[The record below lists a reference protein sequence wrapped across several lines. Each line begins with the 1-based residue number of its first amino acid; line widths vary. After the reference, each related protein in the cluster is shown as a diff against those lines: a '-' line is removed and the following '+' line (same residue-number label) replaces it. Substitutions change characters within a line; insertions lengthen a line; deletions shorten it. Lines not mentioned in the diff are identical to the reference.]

1 MQGFQWLVEREW
13 LQFGHKFADR
23 CGHAV
28 GGGDINEQSPVFVQW
43 LDCVY
48 QITRQFPCH
57 FQFNEAFLVSG
68 YMYAGVT
75 LYFEETFQGG
85 IL

>member
-1 MQGFQWLVEREW
+1 MLQGFQWLVEREW

-48 QITRQFPCH
+48 QITRP
-57 FQFNEAFLVSG
+57 VS
-68 YMYAGVT
+68 YTHLT
-75 LYFEETFQGG
+75 LPTTRSV
-85 IL
+85 